1 METVYNFPTDAFKS
15 TAVCS
20 SLHYII
26 IAQIIRFWL
35 LIKLCY
41 QNLYKI
47 NFTVT
52 PFINRRYLTTGHG
65 DQS

>member
-35 LIKLCY
+35 LIKLNY
-41 QNLYKI
+41 AIKI
-47 NFTVT
+47 YTKS
-52 PFINRRYLTTGHG
+52 ILQLHHL
-65 DQS
+65 